1 MKRLILMTVLMAV
14 MCNGAPKHA
23 YADSTEML
31 AKTFALTLAGTVA
44 GALALPYIV
53 PVVTPTVSAAYTA
66 VVGTSMNGV
75 SAAVGA
81 YILLEPRMVGAVVGM
96 TSGLLGGLYFFSDEV
111 VEEEIIAKVTSN
123 TIIKLG
129 R

>member
-44 GALALPYIV
+44 GALALPYII

-96 TSGLLGGLYFFSDEV
+96 TSSLLGGLYFFSDEV
-111 VEEEIIAKVTSN
+111 VKEEIIARVTSN